1 MASPSY
7 PCRHFSV
14 CNAQGP
20 TSNDLPLLLRR
31 LADSIEGADF
41 ATSQVLDVHIS
52 GDEITEYGSWWRA
65 TVYWSADGELA
76 EGKSRN

>member
-1 MASPSY
+1 MASFSY

-20 TSNDLPLLLRR
+20 TSSDLPLMLRR
-31 LADSIEGADF
+31 LADSIEAADIT
-41 ATSQVLDVHIS
+41 TSQVLDVHIS

-65 TVYWSADGELA
+65 TVYWSP
-76 EGKSRN
+76 EGKSPEGTSQN